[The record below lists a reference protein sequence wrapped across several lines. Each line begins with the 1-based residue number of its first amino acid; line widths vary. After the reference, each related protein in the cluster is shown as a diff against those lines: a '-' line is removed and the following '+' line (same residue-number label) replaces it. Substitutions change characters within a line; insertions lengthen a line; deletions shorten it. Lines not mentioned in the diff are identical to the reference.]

1 MKYWSIGY
9 PDENGNDV
17 VETLSEKE
25 ILDQY
30 WNYWYNR
37 MCEKFG
43 KEHVDADY
51 TKQDCIDD
59 WVVVHWAWD
68 DVENWYDEEE

>member
-25 ILDQY
+25 ILDQF
-30 WNYWYNR
+30 WDHWYNK
-37 MCEKFG
+37 MCKKFG
-43 KEHVDADY
+43 KEYVDSNY
-51 TKQDCIDD
+51 TEQDCIYD
-59 WVVVHWAWD
+59 WIVVHWAW
-68 DVENWYDEEE
+68 ESN

>member
-9 PDENGNDV
+9 PDEDNNDV

-25 ILDQY
+25 ILDQF
-30 WNYWYNR
+30 WDHWYNK
-37 MCEKFG
+37 MCHKFG
-43 KEHVDADY
+43 KEHVDANY

-59 WVVVHWAWD
+59 WVVVHWAW
-68 DVENWYDEEE
+68 EST